1 MVIWINQSLLQI
13 LKKDFRSY
21 IIVTINSQLSNDQL
35 SPRINHLA
43 RKVRF
48 KDMVSMEAKSKWQ
61 CPKCGVGLPYN
72 PTYKLEGLCS
82 TCRAYE
88 DSDRLLGGYRLKK
101 TRIP

>member
-1 MVIWINQSLLQI
+1 MVN
-13 LKKDFRSY
+13 
-21 IIVTINSQLSNDQL
+21 
-35 SPRINHLA
+35 
-43 RKVRF
+43 
-48 KDMVSMEAKSKWQ
+48 MEAKAKWQ
-61 CPKCGVGLPYN
+61 CPKCGVGLSYN

>member
-1 MVIWINQSLLQI
+1 MTNNTISAKDNTFSSPNKIESMVN
-13 LKKDFRSY
+13 
-21 IIVTINSQLSNDQL
+21 
-35 SPRINHLA
+35 
-43 RKVRF
+43 
-48 KDMVSMEAKSKWQ
+48 MEAKSKWQ

-101 TRIP
+101 IRIP